1 MAIILRMREKNN
13 INEFVE
19 GISMYSIINKKDVN
33 KSVRFIFEEKLK
45 DFSFK

>member
-1 MAIILRMREKNN
+1 MREKNN

-19 GISMYSIINKKDVN
+19 GISIYSIIKEKDINKN
-33 KSVRFIFEEKLK
+33 IRFIFGEKVI